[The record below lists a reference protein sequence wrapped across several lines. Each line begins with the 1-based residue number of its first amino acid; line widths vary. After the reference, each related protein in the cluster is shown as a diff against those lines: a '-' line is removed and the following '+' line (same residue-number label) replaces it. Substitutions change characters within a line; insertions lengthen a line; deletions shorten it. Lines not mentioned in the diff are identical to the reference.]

1 MRTDRSLS
9 PGLFDRGGRYES
21 KKLPQPRLFFA
32 ELARS
37 AAIRLVGA
45 IRRVERRVGLRA
57 GRVVALPVRG
67 AGAGDCFETRLR
79 RRGSRAALC
88 ANLPRPAAVRLISAV
103 GLAERMVEI
112 GAGFNI
118 GGGAG
123 RLGRTCVASAS
134 SAAVLSGG
142 GLGEFRAGVNA
153 TLTPPWSS
161 KGVAWVI
168 NTFQIEA
175 GSEPPT
181 TFFIGASSSSPS
193 QTPTTSGRLK
203 PTNQA
208 SR

>member
-1 MRTDRSLS
+1 
-9 PGLFDRGGRYES
+9 
-21 KKLPQPRLFFA
+21 
-32 ELARS
+32 
-37 AAIRLVGA
+37 
-45 IRRVERRVGLRA
+45 
-57 GRVVALPVRG
+57 
-67 AGAGDCFETRLR
+67 
-79 RRGSRAALC
+79 
-88 ANLPRPAAVRLISAV
+88 
-103 GLAERMVEI
+103 MVEI

-153 TLTPPWSS
+153 TLTPSWSS
-161 KGVAWVI
+161 KGVALVI
-168 NTFQIEA
+168 NAFQIKA